1 MSGEPAAGALLATLL
16 PVRDGRDRA
25 VAYLVATCPVEP
37 SPRTSWGDEEGRRT
51 LDRLPALHRLCGRT
65 LVVPVP
71 PALVRDGALARF
83 TSADI
88 VWLLATAALDDPAT
102 RRVVERLLAG
112 GVRFALDGFP
122 EGGPLPTALVGAP
135 VLLDAARLAPAQ
147 FAARARLLREAGLRP
162 MARGVD
168 DRATRR
174 RVLEAGVEW
183 HLGLPVPPGAR
194 VAVDGAALAGALR
207 TIRLLADYAD
217 GRPADARLDAY
228 IESDPRLS
236 GALMRALSSAAV
248 AVRGPRSVAQAM
260 TVLGRDAVLERLVGA
275 TARLLGEAVADP
287 GMALVAA
294 RRARIA
300 ERVGAALAPA
310 PHPRA
315 RLLAGVLSA
324 LPVAAGRPA
333 ADLAGELALPPPL
346 ADVLGARSDPV
357 GMLTDAIEAH
367 EHGWWADLQRRCDAL
382 GIAPLV
388 VSDAYCTGWRAARD
402 DLGPPAAE
410 GGGHG

>member
-1 MSGEPAAGALLATLL
+1 VSGDPAAGALLATLL

-25 VAYLVATCPVEP
+25 VAYLVATCPAEP
-37 SPRTSWGDEEGRRT
+37 SPRESWGDEEARRT

-71 PALVRDGALARF
+71 PALIRDGALARF
-83 TSADI
+83 TTADV
-88 VWLLATAALDDPAT
+88 VWLLATAAFDDPAT

-147 FAARARLLREAGLRP
+147 FAARARLLREAGLQ
-162 MARGVD
+162 
-168 DRATRR
+168 
-174 RVLEAGVEW
+174 W
-183 HLGLPVPPGAR
+183 HLGLPMPHGAR

-228 IESDPRLS
+228 IEADPRLS
-236 GALMRALSSAAV
+236 GALLRALSSAAV

-300 ERVGAALAPA
+300 ELVGAALAPA

-346 ADVLGARSDPV
+346 ADVLGARRDPV

-367 EHGWWADLQRRCDAL
+367 EHGWWADLHSRCDAL

-388 VSDAYCTGWRAARD
+388 VSDAYSTGWRAARD
-402 DLGPPAAE
+402 DLGPPASEA
-410 GGGHG
+410 GGHG